1 MRTILSY
8 GMGVESSAIL
18 IRWLQDPTVRPCP
31 LEDLILIT
39 AQTGDEYED
48 TRGDVE
54 AHILPRL
61 RQNSVRYVQLAR
73 RGHLEA
79 EGITVLSDTSQPE
92 HLLIKGDYKLS
103 DELRSAGTVPQF
115 GGEHI
120 CSLKFKAWVIEQ

>member
-18 IRWLQDPTVRPCP
+18 VRWLEEPSIRSCP
-31 LEDLILIT
+31 LEELILIT
-39 AQTGDEYED
+39 AQTGDEYDD

-61 RQNSVRYVQLAR
+61 RKHHVRYVQVAR

-79 EGITVLSDTSQPE
+79 QGISVLSDTRQPE
-92 HLLIKGDYKLS
+92 ELLIKGDFRLS
-103 DELRSAGTVPQF
+103 NELRAAVTKTS
-115 GGEHI
+115 
-120 CSLKFKAWVIEQ
+120 